1 MIQSSDGINRIL
13 CCSYVVCVCVVWK
26 TWTQIVFSGDFSIAI
41 SILRIN
47 NQSNEWRSLTAG
59 VHSAHKLTDTWTMP
73 HERRQT
79 RAHDDND
86 GVNGTMWQLNS
97 VKRLSPSL
105 SFSYVSQVCDWQRAA
120 SSLSLF
126 LFQFVLPVFSMGS
139 WRSPINSTTCEQHRF
154 GSLYKYCN
162 RNRYSASS
170 WNLLGYL
177 IHIFVATRD
186 MQCLG

>member
-26 TWTQIVFSGDFSIAI
+26 TRTQIVFSGDFSIAI

-79 RAHDDND
+79 RAHDNND

-126 LFQFVLPVFSMGS
+126 LFQFVLPVFLWVAGAHQSILPHANSIGLFLC
-139 WRSPINSTTCEQHRF
+139 IN
-154 GSLYKYCN
+154 
-162 RNRYSASS
+162 
-170 WNLLGYL
+170 
-177 IHIFVATRD
+177 IATEIGTRHLHEI
-186 MQCLG
+186 CWAT